1 MKKTNT
7 TVKGS
12 CASDPAAAA
21 ELTTA
26 AEVTPLVKSTS
37 RTQVQQG
44 FQPRYLANVAPSG
57 EQVEISLSN
66 SSTWRKFSR
75 QNTEMIVTKV
85 GRRMFPTLSLDIQ
98 GLDPAKKYEVYVTLM
113 LADRHTLK
121 YQRGVWLPNGQG
133 EVYPPPGCTVGL
145 AYVHPDSPAPGKHWT
160 RQEVAFMRLKLTNKL
175 DCFASEPA
183 RNGTMIFAYSMHKY
197 LPVVHIRE
205 LAKNATAFYTA
216 VTFPGTEFITVTAYQ
231 NPELTDLKIQF
242 NPYAKGIRNQGDRS
256 GPLLIDS
263 FRPTVQA
270 LQHQHQQQQQQQ
282 QQQQLHV
289 KTEGLNAPKFQ
300 VEQQPSEVSPA
311 QAVEFGSYPSQ
322 TDLSYGRWSN
332 AESVATS
339 ASHRHRPYSITSSSS
354 TLTTASNAAKS
365 LVASLAQPGQ
375 ELPAQMHSQARS
387 WGADATEHDEVSQQ
401 PEDFSQQFAYNPYPW
416 YLPSVSHQQQLEQ
429 QQQHEQQYPYYY
441 YQQYQQAYQQHSAQ
455 FYYPNYCF
463 QQQQQQTTQERETPQ
478 PQVLQCS
485 TLLHNA
491 TDSSPSGLSFE
502 QAE

>member
-1 MKKTNT
+1 MQHQSPT
-7 TVKGS
+7 S
-12 CASDPAAAA
+12 SADYAALIQQAPQLQPYY
-21 ELTTA
+21 LTT
-26 AEVTPLVKSTS
+26 L
-37 RTQVQQG
+37 
-44 FQPRYLANVAPSG
+44 APSG
-57 EQVEISLSN
+57 EQVHVALSN

-175 DCFASEPA
+175 DCFANEPA

-205 LAKNATAFYTA
+205 LSRNATAFYTA

-270 LQHQHQQQQQQQ
+270 LQ
-282 QQQQLHV
+282 QQLQ
-289 KTEGLNAPKFQ
+289 LPSC
-300 VEQQPSEVSPA
+300 QPRQDVREPDI
-311 QAVEFGSYPSQ
+311 VEFGSYPEQ
-322 TDLSYGRWSN
+322 TDSAYGYWSQQQQQ
-332 AESVATS
+332 
-339 ASHRHRPYSITSSSS
+339 SHRSRRLYRPYSAVEASPTVLAASSTIPSSEVDSSSS
-354 TLTTASNAAKS
+354 AACAYTPSPYQASYQPHYQPHHQQFYYQPAYNYH
-365 LVASLAQPGQ
+365 LVDV
-375 ELPAQMHSQARS
+375 AQMGDAQYEASGHSNEQQLS
-387 WGADATEHDEVSQQ
+387 PYFHHHLQGAGATVPLPLLSTPLQQQQQ
-401 PEDFSQQFAYNPYPW
+401 PP
-416 YLPSVSHQQQLEQ
+416 Q
-429 QQQHEQQYPYYY
+429 QQQHVQP
-441 YQQYQQAYQQHSAQ
+441 
-455 FYYPNYCF
+455 P
-463 QQQQQQTTQERETPQ
+463 QQQSCP
-478 PQVLQCS
+478 
-485 TLLHNA
+485 
-491 TDSSPSGLSFE
+491 TDSSSLSTVSFSSPPTCDL
-502 QAE
+502 

>member
-1 MKKTNT
+1 
-7 TVKGS
+7 VG
-12 CASDPAAAA
+12 
-21 ELTTA
+21 
-26 AEVTPLVKSTS
+26 
-37 RTQVQQG
+37 
-44 FQPRYLANVAPSG
+44 
-57 EQVEISLSN
+57 ISLSN

-205 LAKNATAFYTA
+205 LAKNDAAAFYTA

-263 FRPTVQA
+263 FRPPCR
-270 LQHQHQQQQQQQ
+270 LC
-282 QQQQLHV
+282 
-289 KTEGLNAPKFQ
+289 
-300 VEQQPSEVSPA
+300 
-311 QAVEFGSYPSQ
+311 
-322 TDLSYGRWSN
+322 
-332 AESVATS
+332 
-339 ASHRHRPYSITSSSS
+339 TSSSS
-354 TLTTASNAAKS
+354 SSSSSNSSFIQQCSKVFSRFVGTTCS
-365 LVASLAQPGQ
+365 
-375 ELPAQMHSQARS
+375 RIT
-387 WGADATEHDEVSQQ
+387 GADAQ
-401 PEDFSQQFAYNPYPW
+401 
-416 YLPSVSHQQQLEQ
+416 
-429 QQQHEQQYPYYY
+429 
-441 YQQYQQAYQQHSAQ
+441 
-455 FYYPNYCF
+455 
-463 QQQQQQTTQERETPQ
+463 
-478 PQVLQCS
+478 
-485 TLLHNA
+485 
-491 TDSSPSGLSFE
+491 SG
-502 QAE
+502 AVMGCRRY